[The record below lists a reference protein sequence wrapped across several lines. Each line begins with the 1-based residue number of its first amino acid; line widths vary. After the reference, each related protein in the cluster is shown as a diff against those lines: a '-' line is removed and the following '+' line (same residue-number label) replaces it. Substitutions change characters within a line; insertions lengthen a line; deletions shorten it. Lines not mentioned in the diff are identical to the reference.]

1 MRNWVPLI
9 RFLLACLLALSV
21 ATHAAEPKT
30 RLIFSIDQAFG
41 NGVVANGDVVAITQ
55 MVQALEP
62 LRKRYDVSVLLN
74 PMIKDKER
82 LKAVLDTLVVR
93 RMPFVLDVYSSD
105 SFTLGANG
113 PANAP
118 FDSSHGLSIS
128 VEQLADLK
136 TTYGASLVGLR
147 FMEIFGQDYGIR
159 AMKTTNPELKR
170 PGDRLPADTFFRPDL
185 AEGFIRFAKEHAMF
199 VQWADFG
206 WMPFAPWDK
215 EMPRYTEQIKALLR
229 QHPGVVTITYNNNEP
244 NEASIPRLST
254 WHTAVESF
262 PKDGASGYG
271 LSNQSWLHNFTYM
284 DTKPEEIIAWTQ
296 SAFDK
301 GCRLIQFEPA
311 WYFFNLPA
319 GTFELGDSNQVPA
332 GTQPGEAKDSLK
344 QLTGFLSKTT
354 LPSGSEA
361 IFNQPTT
368 TSTHAATTCVI
379 GEVHPESD
387 RFYVRIGNYGKTTP
401 IVSQAWDAGAFTGLN
416 VPTGLQFGPMA
427 DENSAAVQIHGNEI
441 GIWIDSDHPRPA
453 LGSLLPITPAYWWWD
468 YAKAPMPFAKEGVE
482 LGMSF
487 EMKVPTASREGEAQP
502 YITANFLFLD
512 THSQKQFW
520 LAANLFD
527 MRPESQF
534 PDTVHFDGWEGGTQI
549 PILYSAL
556 NNKSQWMHPGKDSAL
571 FTSQPFSE
579 YRRYDVRVT
588 AAELKTAIVAMQK
601 RFPETAAVSG
611 NVTDLRLVHF
621 NLNPEV
627 FAPNGSRGRLG
638 LALRNIRVELVPR

>member
-1 MRNWVPLI
+1 MKLI
-9 RFLLACLLALSV
+9 LAITLLMLLTGQAS
-21 ATHAAEPKT
+21 AAELKT
-30 RLIFSIDQAFG
+30 RLVFSIDQGFG
-41 NGVVANGDVVAITQ
+41 NGIVANGNVEALNQIVT
-55 MVQALEP
+55 ALEP
-62 LRKRYDVSVLLN
+62 LRAKYEVSVLLN
-74 PMIKDKER
+74 PMIRDKER
-82 LKAVLDTLVVR
+82 LKAVLEALVR
-93 RMPFVLDVYSSD
+93 LKMPFVLDVISSD

-118 FDSSHGLSIS
+118 FDSSHGLSVS
-128 VEQLADLK
+128 VEQLAELK
-136 TTYGASLVGLR
+136 TSYGASLVGIR

-159 AMKTTNPELKR
+159 AMKTTNPELQR
-170 PGDRLPADTFFRPDL
+170 PGDKLPADTFFRPNL
-185 AEGFIRFAKEHAMF
+185 AEDFIRFAKEHAMF

-206 WMPFAPWDK
+206 WMPFSPWDK
-215 EMPRYTEQIKALLR
+215 EMPNYTEDVKALLR
-229 QHPGVVTITYNNNEP
+229 KYPGIVTITYNNNEP
-244 NEASIPRLST
+244 NEASLPRLNT

-284 DTKPEEIIAWTQ
+284 DTKPDEIVAWTQ

-319 GTFELGDSNQVPA
+319 GTFELGDSNQVPP
-332 GTQPGEAKDSLK
+332 GTQPGEARDSLK
-344 QLTGFLSKTT
+344 QLMGFLSKTAP
-354 LPSGSEA
+354 PSGSEA

-368 TSTHAATTCVI
+368 TSAHAATTCVI

-401 IVSQAWDAGAFTGLN
+401 IVSQAWDAGAFTGLK
-416 VPTGLQFGPMA
+416 VPAGFQFGPIA
-427 DENSAAVQIHGNEI
+427 TENSSAVQVHGREI

-468 YAKAPMPFAKEGVE
+468 YEKAPMPFAKEGVE
-482 LGMSF
+482 LSLSF
-487 EMKVPTASREGEAQP
+487 EMKVPTASREGESQT

-512 THSQKQFW
+512 TRSQKQFW

-549 PILYSAL
+549 PILFSAL
-556 NNKSQWMHPGKDSAL
+556 NNKSHWMHPGKDSAL

-579 YRRYDVRVT
+579 YRRYDIRVT

-611 NVTDLRLVHF
+611 DIANLHLIHF

-627 FAPNGSRGRLG
+627 FAPKATRGRLG
-638 LALRNIRVELVPR
+638 MALRDVRVEVLAP

>member
-1 MRNWVPLI
+1 MKLI
-9 RFLLACLLALSV
+9 LAITLLMLLTGQAS
-21 ATHAAEPKT
+21 AAELKT
-30 RLIFSIDQAFG
+30 RLVFSIDQGFG
-41 NGVVANGDVVAITQ
+41 NGIVSNGNVEALNQ
-55 MVQALEP
+55 MVTALEP
-62 LRKRYDVSVLLN
+62 LWAKYEVSVLLN
-74 PMIKDKER
+74 PMIRDKER
-82 LKAVLDTLVVR
+82 LKAVLEALVR
-93 RMPFVLDVYSSD
+93 LKMPFVLDVISSD

-128 VEQLADLK
+128 VEQLAELK

-170 PGDRLPADTFFRPDL
+170 PGDKLPADTFFRPDL
-185 AEGFIRFAKEHAMF
+185 AEGFIRFAKEHDMF

-206 WMPFAPWDK
+206 WMPFSPWDK
-215 EMPRYTEQIKALLR
+215 EMPNYTEQVKALLR
-229 QHPGVVTITYNNNEP
+229 KYPGVVTVTYNNNEP
-244 NEASIPRLST
+244 NEASLPRLNT
-254 WHTAVESF
+254 WHTAVEHF
-262 PKDGASGYG
+262 PNVGAAGYG

-284 DTKPEEIIAWTQ
+284 DTKPEEIVAWTQ
-296 SAFDK
+296 SALDK
-301 GCRLIQFEPA
+301 NCRLIQFEPA

-319 GTFELGDSNQVPA
+319 GTFELGDSNKVPD
-332 GTQPGEAKDSLK
+332 GTKPGEAKESLK
-344 QLTGFLSKTT
+344 QLMEFLSKTT
-354 LPSGSEA
+354 PPRDSKA
-361 IFNQPTT
+361 IFNQLAISDTK
-368 TSTHAATTCVI
+368 AAAACVI
-379 GEVHPESD
+379 GEVHPDSD

-401 IVSQAWDAGAFTGLN
+401 IVSQAWDAGAFTGLKA
-416 VPTGLQFGPMA
+416 PAGFQFGPMA
-427 DENSAAVQIHGNEI
+427 AENSAAVQVHGREI

-482 LGMSF
+482 LAMSF
-487 EMKVPTASREGEAQP
+487 EMKVPTASRDEEAQP
-502 YITANFLFLD
+502 YVTVNFLFLD
-512 THSQKQFW
+512 TLSQKQFW
-520 LAANLFD
+520 LAASLFD
-527 MRPESQF
+527 LRPESQF

-556 NNKSQWMHPGKDSAL
+556 NKKSQWMHPGKDSAL
-571 FTSQPFSE
+571 FTSQPFAE

-638 LALRNIRVELVPR
+638 LALRNIRVELVQR

>member
-1 MRNWVPLI
+1 MKF
-9 RFLLACLLALSV
+9 FLAGVIAFLGAA
-21 ATHAAEPKT
+21 HAAEAKT
-30 RLIFSIDQAFG
+30 RLVFSIDQGFG
-41 NGVVANGDVVAITQ
+41 NGVVANGDVEAITR

-62 LRKRYDVSVLLN
+62 IRERYNVSVLLN
-74 PMIKDKER
+74 PMIKDKQR
-82 LKAVLDTLVVR
+82 LKLALDSLVKLK
-93 RMPFVLDVYSSD
+93 MPFVLDVISSD

-170 PGDRLPADTFFRPDL
+170 PGDKLPTDAFFRPDL

-206 WMPFAPWDK
+206 WMPFSPWDK
-215 EMPRYTEQIKALLR
+215 EMPRYTDQVKALLH
-229 QHPGVVTITYNNNEP
+229 QHPGVVTVTYNNNEP
-244 NEASIPRLST
+244 NEGSIPRLST
-254 WHTAVESF
+254 WHTAVEHF
-262 PKDGASGYG
+262 PNDGAAGYG

-284 DTKPEEIIAWTQ
+284 DTKSDEIIAWTQ
-296 SAFDK
+296 SALDK
-301 GCRLIQFEPA
+301 NCRLIQFEPA

-319 GTFELGDSNQVPA
+319 GTFELGDSTKVPD
-332 GTQPGEAKDSLK
+332 GTKPGEARVPLK
-344 QLTGFLSKTT
+344 QLIGFLSTT
-354 LPSGSEA
+354 TPPRESEA
-361 IFNQPTT
+361 IFHQPAISDTKT
-368 TSTHAATTCVI
+368 ATACVI
-379 GEVHPESD
+379 GEVHPDSET
-387 RFYVRIGNYGKTTP
+387 FYVRMGNYGKTTP
-401 IVSQAWDAGAFTGLN
+401 IVSQAWDAGAFTGLK
-416 VPTGLQFGPMA
+416 VPAGFHFGPMA
-427 DENSAAVQIHGNEI
+427 AENSTAVQVHGREI
-441 GIWIDSDHPRPA
+441 GIWMDSDHPRPG

-468 YAKAPMPFAKEGVE
+468 FGKAPMPFAKEGAE
-482 LGMSF
+482 LAMSF
-487 EMKVPTASREGEAQP
+487 DMKVPTASREGEAQP
-502 YITANFLFLD
+502 YITMNFLFLD
-512 THSQKQFW
+512 THSKKQFW

-556 NNKSQWMHPGKDSAL
+556 NKKSQWMHPGKDSAL
-571 FTSQPFSE
+571 FTSQPFAE

-588 AAELKTAIVAMQK
+588 AAELKTAIEAMQK
-601 RFPETAAVSG
+601 RFPETSAVSD
-611 NVTDLRLVHF
+611 NIADLRLIHF

-627 FAPNGSRGRLG
+627 FAPKGSRGRLG
-638 LALRNIRVELVPR
+638 LTLRNIRVELVPR